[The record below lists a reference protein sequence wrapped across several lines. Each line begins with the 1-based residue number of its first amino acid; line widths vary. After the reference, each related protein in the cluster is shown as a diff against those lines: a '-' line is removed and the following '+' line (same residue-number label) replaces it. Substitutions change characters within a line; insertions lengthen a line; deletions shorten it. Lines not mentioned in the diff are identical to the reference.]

1 MKYEITDRT
10 IYQTIY
16 WVVESE
22 NDVYYVRYNEDDSDS
37 HWDIDSELLGQN
49 KIQQIDPQIVDE
61 LIKYCQNNKK

>member
-16 WVVESE
+16 WVVESKY
-22 NDVYYVRYNEDDSDS
+22 DVYYVRYNEDDSGS
-37 HWDIDSELLGQN
+37 HWNIDSELLGQN

-61 LIKYCQNNKK
+61 IIKYCQNNKK

>member
-37 HWDIDSELLGQN
+37 HWDIDSELLGQS

-61 LIKYCQNNKK
+61 IIKYCQNNKK

>member
-37 HWDIDSELLGQN
+37 HWDIDSELLGQS

>member
-16 WVVESE
+16 WVVESKY
-22 NDVYYVRYNEDDSDS
+22 DVYYVRYNEDDSDS
-37 HWDIDSELLGQN
+37 HWDIDSELLGQS